1 VGALLVAV
9 PVLVNPAI
17 LLGCVGVVAALGVL
31 AQWLWQHQH
40 ATDWSNSF
48 TDTAAARGS
57 DVRVTLQWL
66 WQHQHATD
74 WSNSFTDTA
83 AARGSDVR
91 VTRLAETVDAA
102 VAGDAVAQTQLHATL
117 RALAD
122 ERLRRRRGLGL
133 SGDDAAHVRAALG
146 PDLTAYL
153 ANPPTGRLTADR
165 VEAYVTTLEEI

>member
-1 VGALLVAV
+1 VIARLRALPATGQLAVAVCVAVLVGALLVAV
-9 PVLVNPAI
+9 PVLVNTAI

-31 AQWLWQHQH
+31 
-40 ATDWSNSF
+40 
-48 TDTAAARGS
+48 
-57 DVRVTLQWL
+57 VQWL

>member
-1 VGALLVAV
+1 MIARLRALPATGQLAVAVCAAVLVGVLLVAV

-31 AQWLWQHQH
+31 
-40 ATDWSNSF
+40 
-48 TDTAAARGS
+48 
-57 DVRVTLQWL
+57 VQWL

-91 VTRLAETVDAA
+91 VTRLAETVDAV
-102 VAGDAVAQTQLHATL
+102 VAGDAVAQTQLHETL
-117 RALAD
+117 RALAE

-133 SGDDAAHVRAALG
+133 SGDDAADVRAALG